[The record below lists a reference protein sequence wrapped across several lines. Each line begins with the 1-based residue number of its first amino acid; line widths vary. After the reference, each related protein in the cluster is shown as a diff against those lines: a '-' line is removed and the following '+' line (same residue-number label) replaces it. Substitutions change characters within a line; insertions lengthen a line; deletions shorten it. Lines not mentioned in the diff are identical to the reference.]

1 MIKGRYSSVT
11 IFPLAAL
18 LLLLI
23 ANTALSQS
31 IANSN
36 KCFTK
41 PDTLDGHEV
50 FSTVNKQP
58 EYTGG
63 IQQFYKDV
71 LKNLKHPKEMG
82 KGSEKLTFTFV
93 VDTAGHVRNFCF
105 INPGDGKY
113 DDQIEA
119 LVDSIDNWE
128 AGELYNRKV
137 NVRMIMPMTAEW
149 R

>member
-1 MIKGRYSSVT
+1 MTKGRSSCVT

-18 LLLLI
+18 ILSLI
-23 ANTALSQS
+23 ASSAFSQS

-58 EYTGG
+58 EYVGG
-63 IQQFYKDV
+63 LPQFYKNV
-71 LKNLKHPKEMG
+71 LKNLKHPKEFG
-82 KGSEKLTFTFV
+82 KGSERIVFTFII
-93 VDTAGHVRNFCF
+93 DTVGHVRNFCF

-113 DDQIEA
+113 DDQIED
-119 LVDSIDNWE
+119 LVKNIDNWA

-137 NVRMIMPMTAEW
+137 NVRMLVPMMVEW
-149 R
+149 K